1 MRRLAILAVGL
12 MLVVVL
18 GVGLR
23 AQETPTVPE
32 QAVVIPLGVEGGP
45 YEALEPG
52 SRGGTLYL
60 SVGGN
65 PESWNP
71 IVTKTTYVNIIA
83 SYCLQA
89 LITRDATTG
98 VFKGELAESWTVA
111 QDNLEIVFH
120 LRRGLTWSD
129 GEPFTAD
136 DVVFTFN
143 DLVLND
149 EVDTSNRDLLRLPSG
164 GFPTIEKVDDFTV
177 RIVSSEVFRPL
188 LDAFTLWILPKH
200 KLACFV
206 HKLNPDVAAGT
217 FNGAWG
223 VDTPVEELVGLGPF
237 TITQYEP
244 DLVIKLARNPL
255 YYHYDPRGTQLPY
268 LDEIVIQVGV
278 TGDLTLL
285 QFLNGEVDM
294 IQVRAPDMPIL
305 KAQEA
310 QKGFTVTLGEV
321 DYEIKFLGFNQ
332 DTEDEAL
339 RALFRKLP
347 FRQAMSHAIDRQHII
362 DTLHIGLAYPL
373 WSLVSVP
380 SPFYAGRDRYGG
392 PITERDAVAYGYDL
406 ERAAELLDVCGIVD
420 RDGDGVRQFEDGS
433 DVEFTLS
440 YGAKGMGDVAIV
452 IAEDLAKLGIMA
464 NPLYVEFNTL
474 VGRILSGTVVEGV
487 LIALSGGDDP
497 HAGVNVYSSTGDL
510 HFWHYSAG
518 HGDRYDHEARIDELY
533 RLGAGTFDMDEGF
546 GYYKEIQTL
555 FAEEDLGLIFTAASR
570 FTCATYDRI
579 GNAELCARVGA
590 VYGGPLAELLYVKED
605 RATGS

>member
-1 MRRLAILAVGL
+1 MKRVVALVTGL
-12 MLVVVL
+12 LLVVVVGGTL
-18 GVGLR
+18 G
-23 AQETPTVPE
+23 AQEPLAVPDH
-32 QAVVIPLGVEGGP
+32 AVVIPLGVEEGS
-45 YEALEPG
+45 YEALQPG
-52 SRGGTLYL
+52 ARGGTLYL

-83 SYCLQA
+83 SYCQQA
-89 LITRDATTG
+89 LMTRDATTG
-98 VFKGELAESWTVA
+98 VLEGELAESWAVS

-136 DVVFTFN
+136 DVLFTFN
-143 DLVLND
+143 DLVLNND
-149 EVDTSNRDLLRLPSG
+149 VDTGNRDLLRLPGG
-164 GFPTIEKVDDFTV
+164 GFPEIEKVDDYTV
-177 RIVSSEVFRPL
+177 RVVSPEVFRPL
-188 LDAFTLWILPKH
+188 LDAFTLFILPKH
-200 KLACFV
+200 KLAPFV
-206 HKLNPDVAAGT
+206 HKLNPEVPAGT

-237 TITQYEP
+237 TITRYEP
-244 DLVIKLARNPL
+244 DLVIKLERNPF
-255 YYHYDPRGTQLPY
+255 YYHYDPLGTQLPY

-321 DYEIKFLGFNQ
+321 AYEIKFLGLNQ
-332 DTEDEAL
+332 DTEAENL
-339 RALFRKLP
+339 RNLFRKLP
-347 FRQAMSHAIDRQHII
+347 FRQAVSHAIDRQHII
-362 DTLHIGLAYPL
+362 DILEIGLAYPL

-380 SPFYAGRDRYGG
+380 SPFYAGRERYGG
-392 PITERDAVAYGYDL
+392 PITERDAVTYTYDL
-406 ERAAELLDVCGIVD
+406 ERAAELLDACGIAD
-420 RDGDGVRQFEDGS
+420 RDGDGLREFEDGS

-452 IAEDLAKLGIMA
+452 IADDLAKLGITA
-464 NPLYVEFNTL
+464 KPLYVEFNTL
-474 VGRILSGTVVEGV
+474 VGRLLSGTVVEGV

-497 HAGVNVYSSTGDL
+497 HGGVNVYSSEGDL

-518 HGDRYDHEARIDELY
+518 HGDRYEYEARIDELY
-533 RLGAGTFDMDEGF
+533 RLGAGTYDMDEAF

-555 FAEEDLGLIFTAASR
+555 FARQDLGLIFTAATR

-579 GNAELCARVGA
+579 GNAQLCAQVGA
-590 VYGGPLAELLYVKED
+590 VYGGPLAELLYI
-605 RATGS
+605 RAE